1 MKVFE
6 RGVLAGIGLALFVTG
21 PALCQISSE
30 EAPQQRTVPLR
41 DEVHREMEQARFH
54 LGSLGVQP
62 VFDLRDLGWNNNVFG
77 SMVNPVGDF
86 TVTAVAGAT
95 LIAPLGSK
103 MFIRGTAVPEY
114 TWYDKTTELRH
125 FGGTYG
131 GGFVGL
137 FNRMRFD
144 ASGGY
149 RSWVT
154 IVNSESQATAPEN
167 LTWGRARLEVD
178 ILRRLALFGGYDLAE
193 TSYDTS
199 GLPPETAYQVA
210 VLDRTESSWRGGL
223 RYKFSDQV
231 SVGAQVEWTRANF
244 VYEAFDRDN
253 KSTGYLLVARY
264 DRPRFYLV
272 ATGGYREGT
281 AQNPGS
287 AYPPYQTGTY
297 SFFASYLILKSLE
310 LQLYG
315 HRRPVDSYFLDNPY
329 YFETR
334 TSLGTRWT
342 VGQRVALLAYGTVGP
357 NSYPV
362 EVSTAGNVVTRRDDT
377 TEYGG
382 GVEFRFYRDAV
393 LRVVASEWRV
403 SSNIP
408 GYGYSIFRFSTG
420 ISIKG
425 DFNR

>member
-1 MKVFE
+1 MKLLE
-6 RGVLAGIGLALFVTG
+6 RGVVAGIGIVLVVAWPVC
-21 PALCQISSE
+21 AQISSE
-30 EAPQQRTVPLR
+30 EAPKARTVPVR
-41 DEVHREMEQARFH
+41 EEVKQEIEQSRFH
-54 LGSLGVQP
+54 LGSLRVDP
-62 VFDLRDLGWNNNVFG
+62 VFDLRNLGWNNNVFG
-77 SMVNPVGDF
+77 APTNPVGDF
-86 TVTAVAGAT
+86 TAAVAAGAR

-125 FGGTYG
+125 FGGTYEG
-131 GGFVGL
+131 GLVGL

-144 ASGGY
+144 ALGGY

-154 IVNSESQATAPEN
+154 IVNSESQATAIEN
-167 LTWGRARLEVD
+167 LTRGRARLEVD
-178 ILRRLALFGGYDLAE
+178 IFRRLALFGGFDVAE
-193 TSYDTS
+193 TRYDDK
-199 GLPPETAYQVA
+199 GLPPVEALQVQLLERTETA
-210 VLDRTESSWRGGL
+210 WRGGL
-223 RYKFSDQV
+223 RYKFSGQV
-231 SVGAQVEWTRANF
+231 SLGAQVEGTRANF
-244 VYEAFDRDN
+244 LQETYDRDN
-253 KSTGYLLVARY
+253 ESTGYLLVARY

-272 ATGGYREGT
+272 ASGGYREGT
-281 AQNPGS
+281 AQNAGS
-287 AYPPYQTGTY
+287 LFPPYRTGTY
-297 SFFASYLILKSLE
+297 SFFASYFLLKSLE

-315 HRRPVDSYFLDNPY
+315 HRRPVDSYFVDNPY

-334 TSLGTRWT
+334 TSLGARWT

-362 EVSTAGNVVTRRDDT
+362 EVAAAGNVVTRRDDT

-382 GVEFRFYRDAV
+382 GIEFRFYREAT
-393 LRVVASEWRV
+393 LRVVASDWKI

-408 GYGYSIFRFSTG
+408 GYGQSIFRLSTG